1 MGIESG
7 ANYTGGCACGAI
19 RYDVTAE
26 PVMAFHCQCTSCQ
39 KATSAGH
46 ASVLLFPRAAAK
58 ITGSPK
64 FHETPADSG
73 NIARRG
79 FCTQCG
85 SLVLGG
91 SSGVPELLV
100 VFAGSLDDAGRFA
113 PQAVVFH
120 AHAQPWDVIDPALPT
135 FPTIP
140 PAPERVSAAEVGD
153 AR

>member
-1 MGIESG
+1 MGIESSG
-7 ANYTGGCACGAI
+7 NYTGGCACGAI
-19 RYDVTAE
+19 RYDVAAE
-26 PVMAFHCQCTSCQ
+26 PVMAFHCQCTGCQ
-39 KATSAGH
+39 KATGAGH
-46 ASVLLFPRAAAK
+46 ASVLAFPRAAAK

-64 FHETPADSG
+64 FHESPADSG

-79 FCTQCG
+79 FCTNCG

-91 SSGVPELLV
+91 SSGRPDMLV
-100 VFAGSLDDAGRFA
+100 VFVGSLDDPGRFA

-140 PAPERVSAAEVGD
+140 PAPERASAAEVGG

>member
-1 MGIESG
+1 MSLENQ
-7 ANYTGGCACGAI
+7 AHYTGGCACGAI
-19 RYDVTAE
+19 RYDIAAQ
-26 PVMAFHCQCTSCQ
+26 PVMAFHCQCTGCQ
-39 KATSAGH
+39 KATGAGH
-46 ASVLLFPRAAAK
+46 ASVLVFPRPAAK

-64 FHETPADSG
+64 FHESPADSG

-91 SSGVPELLV
+91 SSGMPDMLV
-100 VFAGSLDDAGRFA
+100 VFVGSLDDPGRFA

-135 FPTIP
+135 FPTVP
-140 PAPERVSAAEVGD
+140 PAPERASVAEVGG

>member
-1 MGIESG
+1 MGIESSG
-7 ANYTGGCACGAI
+7 NYTGGCACGAI
-19 RYDVTAE
+19 RYDVAAE

-39 KATSAGH
+39 KATGAGH
-46 ASVLLFPRAAAK
+46 ASALAFPRAAAK

-73 NIARRG
+73 NSARRG
-79 FCTQCG
+79 FCTNCG

-91 SSGVPELLV
+91 SSGRPDMLV
-100 VFAGSLDDAGRFA
+100 VFVGSLDDPGRFA

-140 PAPERVSAAEVGD
+140 PAPERASAAEVGG

>member
-1 MGIESG
+1 MSLENQ
-7 ANYTGGCACGAI
+7 AHYTGGCACGAI
-19 RYDVTAE
+19 RYDIAAQ
-26 PVMAFHCQCTSCQ
+26 PVMAFHCQCTGCQ
-39 KATSAGH
+39 KATGAGH
-46 ASVLLFPRAAAK
+46 ASVLVFPRPAAK

-64 FHETPADSG
+64 FHESPADSG

-91 SSGVPELLV
+91 SSGMPDMLV
-100 VFAGSLDDAGRFA
+100 VFVGSLDDPGRFA

-135 FPTIP
+135 FPTVP
-140 PAPERVSAAEVGD
+140 PAPERASAAQVGGV
-153 AR
+153 R